1 MAKNDRVEID
11 SGDIAAGQLAPS
23 QAHRTAFTP
32 GKATSKPG
40 DQNWP
45 KDFRIP
51 TGTPAF
57 NGEAAGPV
65 QMQRTRVIKL
75 GRNIVCD
82 QTVLA
87 PVVTDIRVESRNEAG
102 VSGTNT
108 TTDTVNPATAA
119 TQERLAG
126 NDNIVGA

>member
-1 MAKNDRVEID
+1 MTNERVEYV

-23 QAHRTAFTP
+23 QAARTNFTP

-57 NGEAAGPV
+57 DGEAAGPV
-65 QMQRTRVIKL
+65 EMQRTRIVKL
-75 GRNIVCD
+75 GRNTVSD
-82 QTVLA
+82 QILLA
-87 PVVTDIRVESRNEAG
+87 PVVKGVRVESKQENG
-102 VSGTNT
+102 VCGTNV
-108 TTDTVNPATAA
+108 TTDTENPPNLANR
-119 TQERLAG
+119 ERVAG
-126 NDNIVGA
+126 NDNIAGA